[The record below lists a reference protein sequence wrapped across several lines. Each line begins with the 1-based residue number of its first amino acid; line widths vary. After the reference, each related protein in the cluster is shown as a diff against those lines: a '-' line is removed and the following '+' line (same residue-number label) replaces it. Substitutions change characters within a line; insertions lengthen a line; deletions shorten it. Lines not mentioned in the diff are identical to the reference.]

1 MKTLQL
7 VILAGVVCLLTM
19 CSPFRQQLRTAAQLE
34 RMASVLKTFA
44 AKNGYNTRYCFLI
57 DMRLESGLK
66 RFFIY
71 DQEKKKI
78 IASGLVAHGSCTQ
91 SFLREAKFSN
101 VSGGEC
107 TSLGIYRVGR
117 QYYGKYGRSYK
128 LHGLQASNSNAY
140 RRAIVLHAFSCVP
153 DTERFPK
160 AICNSSGCPMVSYAF
175 LNRLSEVIDNSGKPV
190 LLWLYD
196 GSTAK
201 KAQAVTYKL

>member
-1 MKTLQL
+1 MKTLQM
-7 VILAGVVCLLTM
+7 VILTGAVCLLTM

-34 RMASVLKTFA
+34 RMASVLKSYA
-44 AKNGYNTRYCFLI
+44 AKNGYNTRYCLLI

-78 IASGLVAHGSCTQ
+78 TASGLVAHGSCTQ
-91 SFLREAKFSN
+91 SFLSDAKFSN

-107 TSLGIYRVGR
+107 SSLGVYRVGKR
-117 QYYGKYGRSYK
+117 YYGKYGKSYK
-128 LHGLQASNSNAY
+128 LHGLQASNSNAFK
-140 RRAIVLHAFSCVP
+140 RAIVLHAFSCVP

-175 LNRLSEVIDNSGKPV
+175 LDKLSKLIDGSGKPV
-190 LLWLYD
+190 LLWLFD
-196 GSTAK
+196 GATAR
-201 KAQAVTYKL
+201 KAQAVSYKL